1 MVKCKKMIKMQKQD
15 KKQTKW
21 HLRMNIDAHNSRRGL
36 LNKQSFKLLENL
48 KLRQNKINSF
58 FLENLTKLTLTNQST
73 NFCF

>member
-58 FLENLTKLTLTNQST
+58 FSRKFN
-73 NFCF
+73 